1 MAKLIAVYKASGE
14 AQAMI
19 IKGLLES
26 HGIPCFIRSSVAPSV
41 HAFTVDGVG
50 EYTIQVAESDIE
62 EARHLIIHDQTS

>member
-1 MAKLIAVYKASGE
+1 MTKLVAVYKASGE

-26 HGIPCFIRSSVAPSV
+26 RGIPCYIRSNAAPSV
-41 HAFTVDGVG
+41 HAFTVDDVG
-50 EYTIQVAESDIE
+50 EYAILVNESDIE